1 MTGIGLISRR
11 YAKALAEYSAGLGE
25 EAVVYG
31 QLLPLT
37 QRYDYVPAVR
47 EAVGPCRCLQDFIR
61 LVLRHRREAYLYFII
76 HSYVELYRERHH
88 LKEAML
94 VTAVPLGDGVTEMV
108 RSRMQERS
116 GCTVNVTAKV
126 DPSIIGGFVF
136 RMEDTLLDA
145 SVASQLRLL
154 RRRLGSNPV
163 RKI

>member
-1 MTGIGLISRR
+1 
-11 YAKALAEYSAGLGE
+11 
-25 EAVVYG
+25 
-31 QLLPLT
+31 
-37 QRYDYVPAVR
+37 
-47 EAVGPCRCLQDFIR
+47 
-61 LVLRHRREAYLYFII
+61 
-76 HSYVELYRERHH
+76 
-88 LKEAML
+88 ML